1 MKERLDKILV
11 AKGLVKS
18 RELARAL
25 IMEGNVFVDGSQVTK
40 AGFLAHDTAD
50 IDLRKTGIPYVSR
63 GGLKIEAAL
72 DFFTITVHD
81 KIIMDVG
88 ASTGGFTDCLLQRG
102 ARKIYCIDV
111 GYGQLAWSL
120 RKDPR
125 VVLLERTNIR
135 YLSEKLK
142 ERGEKGREQGMEEL
156 IECRVDMAVVD
167 VSFISLKTV
176 IPAVVPFLH
185 ADAEILALVKP
196 QFEVGKG
203 EVGKGGIVKEEEKR
217 LSAVEDVRGALERLG
232 LTTIGVFQSPT
243 PGQKGNREYFL
254 YMKREYHG

>member
-25 IMEGNVFVDGSQVTK
+25 IMEGNVFVDGLQITK
-40 AGFLAHDTAD
+40 AGFLVHDTAD

-72 DFFTITVHD
+72 DFFHITAQD

-120 RKDPR
+120 RNDPR
-125 VVLLERTNIR
+125 VILLERTNIR
-135 YLSEKLK
+135 YLSETLK
-142 ERGEKGREQGMEEL
+142 ERGEKGKEQGMEDL
-156 IECRVDMAVVD
+156 IERRVAMAVVD

-176 IPAVVPFLH
+176 IPAVV
-185 ADAEILALVKP
+185 
-196 QFEVGKG
+196 
-203 EVGKGGIVKEEEKR
+203 
-217 LSAVEDVRGALERLG
+217 AVPSCRG
-232 LTTIGVFQSPT
+232 
-243 PGQKGNREYFL
+243 
-254 YMKREYHG
+254 